1 MLADIERKILRIL
14 YNFSAGRRRMP
25 SMEELMIKTGKTKKD
40 ITRAL
45 INLEDQL
52 YIIWKNKRLVE
63 SIRILQGWEQREK
76 SARSTGGNTDY
87 WTQY

>member
-1 MLADIERKILRIL
+1 
-14 YNFSAGRRRMP
+14 MP

>member
-1 MLADIERKILRIL
+1 
-14 YNFSAGRRRMP
+14 MP
-25 SMEELMIKTGKTKKD
+25 SMDELMIKTGKTQKD

-52 YIIWKNKRLVE
+52 YIIWDNKKLVE

-76 SARSTGGNTDY
+76 PARPTSGNTDY